1 MDRKKENFLT
11 VYRAQAAIVSKA
23 IDAAGISRTT
33 FHRWRREDP
42 EFDECAAEIEEAQ
55 IDFAESK
62 LLEAI
67 NAGDVRAITFYLKC
81 KGKQRGWSETAQKQE
96 PQQPG
101 ITVQHGQEIEV
112 EVKDKTIKSRIEYK
126 QRNIVKLLKEQGK
139 YTADLTY
146 QVRIT
151 ASLLVRAELLADE
164 IFAPGHNAVNSEFS
178 REGNTRES
186 IAPKERLYLEVARSA
201 QKALTALGMNTEGK
215 AAKPTDDNFNEFLNQ
230 FKDSQ

>member
-1 MDRKKENFLT
+1 MDRKKERFLE
-11 VYRAQAAIVSKA
+11 VYRAKAGIVSDA
-23 IDAAGISRTT
+23 IDAVGISRTT

-42 EFDECAAEIEEAQ
+42 EFDEGAAEVEEAQ
-55 IDFAESK
+55 MDFAESK

-67 NAGDVRAITFYLKC
+67 NAGDVRAIIFYLKC
-81 KGKQRGWSETAQKQE
+81 KGKKRGWSETAQKQE

-101 ITVQHGQEIEV
+101 ITVQHGQEVEV
-112 EVKDKTIKSRIEYK
+112 EVKDKTIKSRIAYK

-164 IFAPGHNAVNSEFS
+164 IFAPGHNAVNSELS
-178 REGNTRES
+178 REGNPRES

-201 QKALTALGMNTEGK
+201 QKALTALGMNTDGK

-230 FKDSQ
+230 FKE

>member
-42 EFDECAAEIEEAQ
+42 EFDERTAEIEEAQ

-112 EVKDKTIKSRIEYK
+112 EVKDKTIKSRIAYK

>member
-42 EFDECAAEIEEAQ
+42 EFDERTSEIEEAQ

-81 KGKQRGWSETAQKQE
+81 KGKQRGWSDTAQKQE

-112 EVKDKTIKSRIEYK
+112 EVKDKTIKSRIAYK

-164 IFAPGHNAVNSEFS
+164 IFAPGHNAVNSELS

-201 QKALTALGMNTEGK
+201 QKALTALGMNTDGK

>member
-112 EVKDKTIKSRIEYK
+112 EVKDNTIKSRIEYK

>member
-11 VYRAQAAIVSKA
+11 AYRAQAAIVSKA

-96 PQQPG
+96 PQQHG
-101 ITVQHGQEIEV
+101 ITVQHEQEIEV
-112 EVKDKTIKSRIEYK
+112 EVKDKTIKSRIAYK

>member
-42 EFDECAAEIEEAQ
+42 EFDERTAEIEEAQ

-112 EVKDKTIKSRIEYK
+112 EVKDKTIKSRIAYK

-164 IFAPGHNAVNSEFS
+164 IFSPGHNAVNSEIS

-201 QKALTALGMNTEGK
+201 QKALTALGMNTDGK

>member
-112 EVKDKTIKSRIEYK
+112 EVKDKTIKSRISNK

>member
-81 KGKQRGWSETAQKQE
+81 QGKQRGWSETAQKQE

-215 AAKPTDDNFNEFLNQ
+215 AAKPTDDNFNEFFNQ

>member
-42 EFDECAAEIEEAQ
+42 EFDERTSEIEEAQ

-81 KGKQRGWSETAQKQE
+81 KGKQRGWSDTAQKQE

-112 EVKDKTIKSRIEYK
+112 EVKDKTIKSRIAYK

>member
-101 ITVQHGQEIEV
+101 ITVQHGQEIGV
-112 EVKDKTIKSRIEYK
+112 EVKDKTIKSRIAYK

>member
-1 MDRKKENFLT
+1 M
-11 VYRAQAAIVSKA
+11 QAMS
-23 IDAAGISRTT
+23 
-33 FHRWRREDP
+33 
-42 EFDECAAEIEEAQ
+42 
-55 IDFAESK
+55 
-62 LLEAI
+62 
-67 NAGDVRAITFYLKC
+67 YLKC

-215 AAKPTDDNFNEFLNQ
+215 AAKPTDDNFNEFLSQ